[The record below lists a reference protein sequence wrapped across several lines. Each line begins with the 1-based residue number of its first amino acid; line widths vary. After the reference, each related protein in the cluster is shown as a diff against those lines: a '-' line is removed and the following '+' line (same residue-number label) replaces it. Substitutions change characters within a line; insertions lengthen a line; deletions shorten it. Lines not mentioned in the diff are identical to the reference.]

1 MKEKITNF
9 EAVSFL
15 LILSIA
21 GIVLST
27 NKILI
32 TDLKSASILNIIYIT
47 FIVLIFVYI
56 LCLLSKKFL
65 GQDLL
70 DISEFL
76 GGKILKNIVGIL
88 FLCYI
93 TFRIATLLRIISITM
108 QNVYYP
114 MTHILFIIAL
124 FCLTAAIIC
133 NLKSSSLFK
142 TNCFV
147 FVIIFISMF
156 LIFIGN
162 SKNYDINNVYPILG
176 NGIKNTFISG
186 TLNIFS
192 FCGIVYLFFLPSKL
206 KNPENLTKIAIIS
219 ILISGI
225 FLILCTL
232 TTLLLFSDNL
242 SNSDIFPLYLAVRY
256 IEFGTFFQRL
266 DALFLFLCSIGFI
279 SVLCFNTYILTSIVQ
294 DITNV
299 SDDKP
304 LILPCLFTIF
314 DLSLIIKKY
323 PTIEYLESNLTKIFF
338 LIVAIIIPFII
349 LIFANIKRFFAQ
361 HLNKQ

>member
-32 TDLKSASILNIIYIT
+32 TESKSASILNVIYIT
-47 FIVLIFVYI
+47 FLALILVYI
-56 LCLLSKKFL
+56 ICLLSKKFL

-76 GGKILKNIVGIL
+76 GGRTLKNIVGIV

-142 TNCFV
+142 TNSFV

-156 LIFIGN
+156 LIFM
-162 SKNYDINNVYPILG
+162 YE
-176 NGIKNTFISG
+176 T
-186 TLNIFS
+186 
-192 FCGIVYLFFLPSKL
+192 
-206 KNPENLTKIAIIS
+206 
-219 ILISGI
+219 
-225 FLILCTL
+225 
-232 TTLLLFSDNL
+232 
-242 SNSDIFPLYLAVRY
+242 
-256 IEFGTFFQRL
+256 
-266 DALFLFLCSIGFI
+266 
-279 SVLCFNTYILTSIVQ
+279 
-294 DITNV
+294 
-299 SDDKP
+299 
-304 LILPCLFTIF
+304 
-314 DLSLIIKKY
+314 
-323 PTIEYLESNLTKIFF
+323 
-338 LIVAIIIPFII
+338 
-349 LIFANIKRFFAQ
+349 
-361 HLNKQ
+361 

>member
-9 EAVSFL
+9 EAISFL
-15 LILSIA
+15 LILTIA

-27 NKILI
+27 NKVLI
-32 TDLKSASILNIIYIT
+32 TGSKSASILNVFYIT
-47 FIVLIFVYI
+47 ILAIVLVYI
-56 LCLLSKKFL
+56 LCLLSKKFI
-65 GQDLL
+65 GQNIL

-76 GGKILKNIVGIL
+76 GGKLLKNLVGFA
-88 FLCYI
+88 FLSYI

-114 MTHILFIIAL
+114 MTHIIFIIAL

-142 TNCFV
+142 TNSFV

-162 SKNYDINNVYPILG
+162 SKNYNITSIYPIWG
-176 NGIKNTFISG
+176 DGIKNTFLTG

-206 KNPENLTKIAIIS
+206 KSPEKFTKIAIIS
-219 ILISGI
+219 IILSGI
-225 FLILCTL
+225 FLVLCTL
-232 TTLLLFSDNL
+232 TTILLFGTNL

-314 DLSLIIKKY
+314 DLSLIIKRY
-323 PTIEYLESNLTKIFF
+323 PTIEYLENNLTKIFF
-338 LIVAIIIPFII
+338 LVVAIILPFII
-349 LIFANIKRFFAQ
+349 LLFANIKR
-361 HLNKQ
+361 LLLDNEL

>member
-9 EAVSFL
+9 EAISFL
-15 LILSIA
+15 LILTIA

-32 TDLKSASILNIIYIT
+32 TGSKSASILNVIYIT
-47 FIVLIFVYI
+47 ILAIVLVYI
-56 LCLLSKKFL
+56 LCLLSKKFI
-65 GQDLL
+65 GQNIL
-70 DISEFL
+70 DVSEYL
-76 GGKILKNIVGIL
+76 GGKILKNIVGII
-88 FLCYI
+88 FLVYI

-114 MTHILFIIAL
+114 MTHIIFIIAL

-142 TNCFV
+142 TNSFV

-162 SKNYDINNVYPILG
+162 SKNYNITSIYPILG
-176 NGIKNTFISG
+176 DGIKNTFLTG

-206 KNPENLTKIAIIS
+206 KSPEKFTKIAIIS
-219 ILISGI
+219 IILSGI
-225 FLILCTL
+225 FLVLCTL
-232 TTLLLFSDNL
+232 TTILLFGTNL
-242 SNSDIFPLYLAVRY
+242 SNSDIFPLYLSVRY

-266 DALFLFLCSIGFI
+266 DAGFAILLTNLFEGEGSFADASLGGLVVDLVD
-279 SVLCFNTYILTSIVQ
+279 VLLDSSNL
-294 DITNV
+294 
-299 SDDKP
+299 
-304 LILPCLFTIF
+304 LF
-314 DLSLIIKKY
+314 DLGDNS
-323 PTIEYLESNLTKIFF
+323 FHF
-338 LIVAIIIPFII
+338 V
-349 LIFANIKRFFAQ
+349 
-361 HLNKQ
+361 